1 MLSSLAADRKRLA
14 EIDSKILEIGD
25 DGPDSELR
33 LERELTQKRLD
44 DYKYPVL
51 TLPDE
56 TILEIFLQLL
66 PVYPVC
72 PPRTGLGS
80 PTLLSH
86 ICSQWRKIALASP
99 GLWRGMAV
107 LLCRHPKFAERRRR
121 QMDLTDTWLVRSR
134 SLPLSLDIISKDLY
148 GEIDGPGL
156 YEGVVAQIH
165 RWEHVRMSSDIIGMG
180 VFNDLLP
187 SLRSVRLLDGD
198 AEEYPRNTAFK
209 QAPLLR
215 ALSGSSSL
223 LLYAT
228 LPWSQLTSLALEGF
242 YPHFVPILRKT
253 PNLLHCELQ
262 INDTWDLPCEPFRIQ
277 LLRLT
282 SLVLKGPWCF
292 PMSRQSTHELMRS
305 ISTPA
310 LRRLTV
316 AASILGAY
324 PRSSTPALAT
334 FISNS
339 EDCELEE
346 LNVVYE
352 GCGAD
357 RDCDCESEYRH
368 KFPAISN
375 IFVGGFR

>member
-1 MLSSLAADRKRLA
+1 MLSSLEADRKRLA

-25 DGPDSELR
+25 DGPDSELC

-66 PVYPVC
+66 PVYPVS

-86 ICSQWRKIALASP
+86 ICSQWRNVALATP
-99 GLWRGMAV
+99 RLWRGIPV
-107 LLCRHPKFAERRRR
+107 LLYRHPKSAERRRR
-121 QMDLTDTWLVRSR
+121 QMDLTNTWLVRSR
-134 SLPLSLDIISKDLY
+134 SLPLSLDIISKGLK
-148 GEIDGPGL
+148 GVIDGPGL

-180 VFNDLLP
+180 VFNDPLP
-187 SLRSVRLLDGD
+187 SLRSVRLKLDGND
-198 AEEYPRNTAFK
+198 EEYPRNTVFK

-262 INDTWDLPCEPFRIQ
+262 INDTWDLPCDPFRIQ

-352 GCGAD
+352 QGGAD
-357 RDCDCESEYRH
+357 PDCESEYRRE
-368 KFPAISN
+368 FPAISN
-375 IFVGGFR
+375 IFVGGF